1 MENIEVYLGITL
13 AVLTL
18 AVGFLVKARKTVKEL
33 NEFLT
38 AIRMAMADGK
48 ISLKELNAI
57 LREGEDVVRAAYKI
71 ITLINRR

>member
-18 AVGFLVKARKTVKEL
+18 AVGFLVKMQKTIKEL
-33 NEFLT
+33 KEFL
-38 AIRMAMADGK
+38 AVIKLAMDDGK
-48 ISLKELNAI
+48 ISLKELNII

-71 ITLINRR
+71 VTLINRR

>member
-13 AVLTL
+13 MVLTL
-18 AVGFLVKARKTVKEL
+18 AVGFLIKARKTVKEL
-33 NEFLT
+33 KEFLT

-48 ISLKELNAI
+48 ISLKELNTI

-71 ITLINRR
+71 VTLINRR

>member
-13 AVLTL
+13 MVLTL

-33 NEFLT
+33 KEFLT

-71 ITLINRR
+71 VTLINRR